1 MSALTFVTADAP
13 FTDSGNTAWVL
24 AAAALVLFMT
34 PGLALFYGGMVRTK
48 SVLNMMMMSF
58 ITMGTVG
65 TVWILWGYSET
76 FANDIGGGLIGNPFE
91 HFGLTGV
98 LDAIYGYVPADAAA
112 GTAAAGGIPGGAFV
126 AFQVVFA
133 IIAVALVSGAI
144 ADRAKFVTWT
154 VFTVIWATL
163 VYFPAAHWVFAFSGF
178 AAETGGW
185 IANKADGLFLGG
197 AGAYDFAGGTAIH
210 INAGVAGLALAILLR
225 KRVGWPRRPDASAQ
239 PDARHDRRRHPVVRL
254 VRLQRRL
261 GAQRRHPGLP
271 ASGSTPSAR
280 PAPPCSAG
288 SSRRRSAT
296 ATPPRSARPPV
307 SSPASSPSPRPA
319 PPSRPSGALV
329 VGLVAGVGCA
339 LAVGLKFRFGFDDS
353 LDVVGVHLVGGLIGT
368 LLIGFLAD
376 ATNSPTGTAG
386 LSMNDGL
393 FLGGG
398 LGQLG
403 AQALG
408 AFAVLIFSFVVTFI
422 IGWVLH
428 KTMGFTRLRGGRGQ
442 RYRPRWSTPRPRT
455 TSAPSRV
462 AAVACPPRASWPTN
476 PTARRR
482 RAVLQGRGIRVKLI
496 TAIIKPHQ
504 LDEVK
509 EALEAFGVAG
519 MTISEASGYGRQRGH
534 SEVYRG
540 AEYTVDFVPKV
551 RLEVLVDDVD
561 SADVLE
567 VILKAAQ
574 TGRIGD
580 GKIWSVPV
588 EEVVRVRTGERGVD
602 AL

>member
-1 MSALTFVTADAP
+1 MSTITFVTADTP

-65 TVWILWGYSET
+65 TAWVLWGYSEA
-76 FANDIGGGLIGNPFE
+76 FANDIGLGLLGNPFE

-112 GTAAAGGIPGGAFV
+112 GTAAAGGIPGAAFV

-163 VYFPAAHWVFAFSGF
+163 VYFPIAHWVFAFSGF

-185 IANKADGLFLGG
+185 IANKAEGLFLGG
-197 AGAYDFAGGTAIH
+197 VGAYDFAGGTAIH

-225 KRVGWPRRPDASAQ
+225 KRVGWPREPMRPHNLTLVMIGAGILWFGWFGFNAGSALS
-239 PDARHDRRRHPVVRL
+239 AGTLAAGVWVNT
-254 VRLQRRL
+254 L
-261 GAQRRHPGLP
+261 GATCTAMLGWLITEKLRDGHATSLGA
-271 ASGSTPSAR
+271 ASGVVAGLVAITPA
-280 PAPPCSAG
+280 C
-288 SSRRRSAT
+288 AT
-296 ATPPRSARPPV
+296 V
-307 SSPASSPSPRPA
+307 SPW
-319 PPSRPSGALV
+319 GALV
-329 VGLVAGVGCA
+329 VGLAAGVGCA
-339 LAVGLKFRFGFDDS
+339 LAVGLKFRLGFDDS
-353 LDVVGVHLVGGLIGT
+353 LDVVAVHLVGGLIGT

-408 AFAVLIFSFVVTFI
+408 AFAVLFYSLVVTFL

-428 KTMGFTRLRGGRGQ
+428 KTMGFTVSEEDEVGGIDLLEHAETAYDLG
-442 RYRPRWSTPRPRT
+442 SFTGG
-455 TSAPSRV
+455 SRHV
-462 AAVACPPRASWPTN
+462 SSGVVAGHNSAAVADQPNSKEGAS
-476 PTARRR
+476 A
-482 RAVLQGRGIRVKLI
+482 
-496 TAIIKPHQ
+496 
-504 LDEVK
+504 
-509 EALEAFGVAG
+509 
-519 MTISEASGYGRQRGH
+519 
-534 SEVYRG
+534 
-540 AEYTVDFVPKV
+540 
-551 RLEVLVDDVD
+551 
-561 SADVLE
+561 
-567 VILKAAQ
+567 
-574 TGRIGD
+574 
-580 GKIWSVPV
+580 
-588 EEVVRVRTGERGVD
+588 
-602 AL
+602 